1 MNANEIKKLT
11 RKLEIQNDVSLEE
24 ADKIYAFL
32 ARDVRQTAIN
42 PFSLNANYE
51 LIGALTEWFHVVG
64 RKLKKGRRGNFIFSI
79 FLHENGFNNNYLGE
93 AWNALEKYGK
103 FEDHIG
109 VIWVSRPMYS
119 LLPGRLR
126 DMFTLSEYEGL
137 YKLLCRRAGFF
148 YYPQG
153 ECRVLSQ
160 FIKKLSPIT
169 SEQLLRNGTNYI
181 MEHVKHI
188 VPYIEAADFFEDKA
202 VIFTEKD
209 KAPLMK
215 VALET
220 PFEELVR
227 NALNENAIDEQ
238 AARKLLSNE
247 RPSSVAGFIE
257 TSMKY
262 LNNIAKMKKEW
273 QFTIEAVENESGWL
287 EEIR

>member
-1 MNANEIKKLT
+1 MNADEIKKLT

-32 ARDVRQTAIN
+32 ARDVRQTKIN
-42 PFSLNANYE
+42 PFSAGADYR
-51 LIGALTEWFHVVG
+51 LIGAFAEWFHAVG
-64 RKLKKGRRGNFIFSI
+64 RKLKNGHRGNFIFSI
-79 FLHENGFNNNYLGE
+79 FLHENGFNHNYLNE
-93 AWNALEKYGK
+93 AWDALKKYGK

-153 ECRVLSQ
+153 ECNVLSQ

-169 SEQLLRNGTNYI
+169 GQLSRSGTSYI

-257 TSMKY
+257 VSMKY
-262 LNNIAKMKKEW
+262 LNNIAKLKKEW
-273 QFTIEAVENESGWL
+273 RSTTEAVENESSWL
-287 EEIR
+287 EVTR

>member
-169 SEQLLRNGTNYI
+169 GQLSRSGTSYI

-227 NALNENAIDEQ
+227 NALNENVIDEQ
-238 AARKLLSNE
+238 TARKLLSNE

-257 TSMKY
+257 VSMKY

-273 QFTIEAVENESGWL
+273 QFTTGAVENESGWL
-287 EEIR
+287 EEVR

>member
-1 MNANEIKKLT
+1 MNTDEIKRLT
-11 RKLEIQNDVSLEE
+11 RQLEVQNDVSLEE

-79 FLHENGFNNNYLGE
+79 FLHENGFNHNYLNE
-93 AWNALEKYGK
+93 AWDALKKYGK

-153 ECRVLSQ
+153 ECNVLSQ

-169 SEQLLRNGTNYI
+169 GQLSRSGTSYI

-188 VPYIEAADFFEDKA
+188 VPYIETADFFENRSI
-202 VIFTEKD
+202 IFTEKD

-227 NALNENAIDEQ
+227 NALNENAIDKQ

-257 TSMKY
+257 VSMKY

-273 QFTIEAVENESGWL
+273 QFTTEAVENESGWL

>member
-1 MNANEIKKLT
+1 MNTDEIKRLT
-11 RKLEIQNDVSLEE
+11 RQLEVQNDVSLEE

-79 FLHENGFNNNYLGE
+79 FLHENGFNHNYLNE
-93 AWNALEKYGK
+93 AWDALKKYGK

-153 ECRVLSQ
+153 ECNVLSQ

-169 SEQLLRNGTNYI
+169 GQLSRSGTSYI

-188 VPYIEAADFFEDKA
+188 VPYIEVADFFEDKA

-273 QFTIEAVENESGWL
+273 QFTTEAVENESGWL

>member
-1 MNANEIKKLT
+1 MNADEIKKLT

-32 ARDVRQTAIN
+32 ARDVRQTKIN
-42 PFSLNANYE
+42 PFSAGADYR
-51 LIGALTEWFHVVG
+51 LIGAFAEWFHAVG
-64 RKLKKGRRGNFIFSI
+64 RKLKNGHRGNFIFSI

-93 AWNALEKYGK
+93 AWDALKKYGK
-103 FEDHIG
+103 FEDRIG

-126 DMFTLSEYEGL
+126 DIFTLSEYEGL

-153 ECRVLSQ
+153 ECNVLSQ

-169 SEQLLRNGTNYI
+169 GQLSRSGTSYI

-227 NALNENAIDEQ
+227 NALNENAIDKQ

-257 TSMKY
+257 VSMKY
-262 LNNIAKMKKEW
+262 LNNIAKMKKGW
-273 QFTIEAVENESGWL
+273 QFTTEAVENESGWL
-287 EEIR
+287 EVTR

>member
-1 MNANEIKKLT
+1 MNADEIKKLT

-32 ARDVRQTAIN
+32 ARDVRQTKIN
-42 PFSLNANYE
+42 PFSAGADYE
-51 LIGALTEWFHVVG
+51 LIGVLTEWFYVVS
-64 RKLKKGRRGNFIFSI
+64 RKLKNGHRGNFIFSI

-93 AWNALEKYGK
+93 VWDALKKYGK

-148 YYPQG
+148 YYPQD
-153 ECRVLSQ
+153 ECNVLSQ

-169 SEQLLRNGTNYI
+169 GQLSRSGTSYI

-257 TSMKY
+257 VSMKY

-273 QFTIEAVENESGWL
+273 QFTTEAVENESGWL
-287 EEIR
+287 EVTR

>member
-64 RKLKKGRRGNFIFSI
+64 RKLKNGHRGNFIFSI

-93 AWNALEKYGK
+93 AWDALKKYGK
-103 FEDHIG
+103 FEDRIG

-148 YYPQG
+148 YYPQD
-153 ECRVLSQ
+153 ECNVLSQ
-160 FIKKLSPIT
+160 FIK
-169 SEQLLRNGTNYI
+169 NY
-181 MEHVKHI
+181 
-188 VPYIEAADFFEDKA
+188 
-202 VIFTEKD
+202 
-209 KAPLMK
+209 
-215 VALET
+215 
-220 PFEELVR
+220 R
-227 NALNENAIDEQ
+227 Q
-238 AARKLLSNE
+238 
-247 RPSSVAGFIE
+247 
-257 TSMKY
+257 
-262 LNNIAKMKKEW
+262 
-273 QFTIEAVENESGWL
+273 
-287 EEIR
+287 

>member
-1 MNANEIKKLT
+1 MNADEIKKLT

-64 RKLKKGRRGNFIFSI
+64 RKLKRGHRGNFIFSI
-79 FLHENGFNNNYLGE
+79 FLHENGFNHNYLNE
-93 AWNALEKYGK
+93 AWDALKKYGK

-137 YKLLCRRAGFF
+137 YKLLCRRAGVF

-153 ECRVLSQ
+153 ECNVLSQ

-169 SEQLLRNGTNYI
+169 QLSRSGTSYI

-238 AARKLLSNE
+238 TARKLLSNE

-257 TSMKY
+257 VSMKY

-273 QFTIEAVENESGWL
+273 RSTTEAVENESSWL
-287 EEIR
+287 EVTR

>member
-1 MNANEIKKLT
+1 MNADEIKKLT

-32 ARDVRQTAIN
+32 ARDVRQTKIN
-42 PFSLNANYE
+42 PFSAGADYK
-51 LIGALTEWFHVVG
+51 LIDAFAEWFHAVG
-64 RKLKKGRRGNFIFSI
+64 RKLKNGHRGNFIFSI
-79 FLHENGFNNNYLGE
+79 FLHENGFNHNYLNE
-93 AWNALEKYGK
+93 AWDALKKYGK

-126 DMFTLSEYEGL
+126 DIFTLSEYEGL

-148 YYPQG
+148 YYPQD
-153 ECRVLSQ
+153 ECNVLSQ

-169 SEQLLRNGTNYI
+169 QLSRSGTSYI
-181 MEHVKHI
+181 MKHVKHI
-188 VPYIEAADFFEDKA
+188 VPYIETADFFEDKA

-220 PFEELVR
+220 PFEEL
-227 NALNENAIDEQ
+227 ECPE
-238 AARKLLSNE
+238 RKCY
-247 RPSSVAGFIE
+247 RRTDG
-257 TSMKY
+257 
-262 LNNIAKMKKEW
+262 KEV
-273 QFTIEAVENESGWL
+273 IK
-287 EEIR
+287 

>member
-1 MNANEIKKLT
+1 MNADEIKKLT

-32 ARDVRQTAIN
+32 ARDVRQTKIN
-42 PFSLNANYE
+42 PFSAGADYR
-51 LIGALTEWFHVVG
+51 LIGAFAEWFHAVG
-64 RKLKKGRRGNFIFSI
+64 RKLKNGHRGNFIFSI
-79 FLHENGFNNNYLGE
+79 FLHENGFNDNYFYLGE
-93 AWNALEKYGK
+93 AWDALKKYGK
-103 FEDHIG
+103 FEDRIG

-137 YKLLCRRAGFF
+137 YKLLCRRAGVF

-153 ECRVLSQ
+153 ECNVLSQ

-169 SEQLLRNGTNYI
+169 QLSRSGTSYI

-202 VIFTEKD
+202 VIFTEKN

-227 NALNENAIDEQ
+227 NALNENVIDEQ
-238 AARKLLSNE
+238 AARKLLSNK
-247 RPSSVAGFIE
+247 RPSSVAGLIE
-257 TSMKY
+257 VSMKY

-273 QFTIEAVENESGWL
+273 QFTTEAVENESGWL
-287 EEIR
+287 EVTR

>member
-1 MNANEIKKLT
+1 VQTTDLSVHSQNGSTLWVAN
-11 RKLEIQNDVSLEE
+11 
-24 ADKIYAFL
+24 
-32 ARDVRQTAIN
+32 
-42 PFSLNANYE
+42 
-51 LIGALTEWFHVVG
+51 
-64 RKLKKGRRGNFIFSI
+64 LKTDRRGNFIFSI

-103 FEDHIG
+103 FEDRIG
-109 VIWVSRPMYS
+109 VIWVSRPMYF

-153 ECRVLSQ
+153 ECNVLSQ

-169 SEQLLRNGTNYI
+169 QLSRSGTSYI

-227 NALNENAIDEQ
+227 NALNENVIDEQ
-238 AARKLLSNE
+238 TARKLLSNE

-257 TSMKY
+257 VSMKY

-273 QFTIEAVENESGWL
+273 QFTTEAVENESGWL

>member
-1 MNANEIKKLT
+1 MNTDEIKRLT
-11 RKLEIQNDVSLEE
+11 RQLEVQNDVSLEE

-79 FLHENGFNNNYLGE
+79 FLHENGFNHNYLNE
-93 AWNALEKYGK
+93 AWDALKKYGK

-153 ECRVLSQ
+153 ECNVLSQ

-169 SEQLLRNGTNYI
+169 GQLSRSGTSYI

-273 QFTIEAVENESGWL
+273 QFTTEAVENESGWL

>member
-1 MNANEIKKLT
+1 MNADEIKKLT
-11 RKLEIQNDVSLEE
+11 RKLEVQNDVSLEE

-32 ARDVRQTAIN
+32 ARDVRQTKIN
-42 PFSLNANYE
+42 PFSASADYR
-51 LIGALTEWFHVVG
+51 LIGAFAEWFHVVG
-64 RKLKKGRRGNFIFSI
+64 RKLKKGHRGNFIFSI
-79 FLHENGFNNNYLGE
+79 FLHENGFNHNYLNE
-93 AWNALEKYGK
+93 AWDALKKYGK

-148 YYPQG
+148 YYPQD
-153 ECRVLSQ
+153 ECNVLSQ

-169 SEQLLRNGTNYI
+169 QLSRSGTSYI

-257 TSMKY
+257 TSVKY

-273 QFTIEAVENESGWL
+273 QFTMEAVENESGWL
-287 EEIR
+287 EEVR

>member
-42 PFSLNANYE
+42 PFSSDADYE

-64 RKLKKGRRGNFIFSI
+64 RKLKRGHRGNFIFSI

-93 AWNALEKYGK
+93 AWDALKKYGK

-148 YYPQG
+148 YYQQD
-153 ECRVLSQ
+153 ECNVLSQ

-169 SEQLLRNGTNYI
+169 QLPRSGTSYI

-202 VIFTEKD
+202 VIFTEKN

-238 AARKLLSNE
+238 TARKLLSNE

-257 TSMKY
+257 VSMKY
-262 LNNIAKMKKEW
+262 LNNIAKMKKGW
-273 QFTIEAVENESGWL
+273 QFTTEAVENESGWL
-287 EEIR
+287 EVTR

>member
-148 YYPQG
+148 YYPQD
-153 ECRVLSQ
+153 ECNVLSQ

-169 SEQLLRNGTNYI
+169 GQLSRSGTSYI

-227 NALNENAIDEQ
+227 NALNENVIDEQ
-238 AARKLLSNE
+238 TARKLLSNE

-257 TSMKY
+257 VSMKY

-273 QFTIEAVENESGWL
+273 QFTTGAVENESGWL
-287 EEIR
+287 EEVR

>member
-1 MNANEIKKLT
+1 MNTDEIKRLT
-11 RKLEIQNDVSLEE
+11 RQLEVQNDVSLEE

-79 FLHENGFNNNYLGE
+79 FLHENGFNHNYLNE
-93 AWNALEKYGK
+93 AWDALKKYGK

-119 LLPGRLR
+119 LLPGRLH

-153 ECRVLSQ
+153 ECNVLSQ

-169 SEQLLRNGTNYI
+169 GQLSRSGTSYI

-273 QFTIEAVENESGWL
+273 QFTTEAVENESGWL

>member
-1 MNANEIKKLT
+1 MNADEIKKLT
-11 RKLEIQNDVSLEE
+11 RKLEVQNDVSLEE

-32 ARDVRQTAIN
+32 ARDVRQTKIN
-42 PFSLNANYE
+42 PFSAGADYK
-51 LIGALTEWFHVVG
+51 LIGAFAEWFHAVG
-64 RKLKKGRRGNFIFSI
+64 RKLKNGHRGNFIFSI

-93 AWNALEKYGK
+93 AWDALKKYGK
-103 FEDHIG
+103 FEDRIG

-148 YYPQG
+148 YYQQD
-153 ECRVLSQ
+153 ECNVLSQ

-169 SEQLLRNGTNYI
+169 QLPRSGTSYI

-202 VIFTEKD
+202 VIFTEKN

-238 AARKLLSNE
+238 TARKLLSNE

-257 TSMKY
+257 VSMKY

-273 QFTIEAVENESGWL
+273 RSTTEAVENESSWL
-287 EEIR
+287 EVTR

>member
-42 PFSLNANYE
+42 PFSSDADYE

-64 RKLKKGRRGNFIFSI
+64 RKLKRGHRGNFIFSI
-79 FLHENGFNNNYLGE
+79 FLHENGFNHNYLNE
-93 AWNALEKYGK
+93 AWDALKKYGK

-153 ECRVLSQ
+153 ECNVLSQ

-169 SEQLLRNGTNYI
+169 QLSRSGTSYI

-273 QFTIEAVENESGWL
+273 QFTTEAVENESGWL